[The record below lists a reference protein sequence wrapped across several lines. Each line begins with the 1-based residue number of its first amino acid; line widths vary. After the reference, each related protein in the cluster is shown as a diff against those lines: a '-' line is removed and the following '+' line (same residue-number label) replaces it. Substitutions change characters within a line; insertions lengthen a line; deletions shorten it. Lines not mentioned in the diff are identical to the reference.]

1 MRRID
6 LTPYKVNAPANGK
19 LEEKLSQLLALP
31 EETPKAKTD
40 LPASPANEP
49 TAIAKAEADYD
60 VRGSIVEILF
70 HPDLQLGAK
79 ALLDRD
85 TLARK
90 VNDWPDNDLLLEET
104 DYKKVLAALEVLK
117 GLTRQ
122 DVEFVSR
129 VLNAPEVAVEVK
141 VKVKEAA

>member
-6 LTPYKVNAPANGK
+6 LTPYKIASPPTNGK
-19 LEEKLSQLLALP
+19 SEEKLSQLLALP

-40 LPASPANEP
+40 LPASPA
-49 TAIAKAEADYD
+49 KAEADASVDYD

-141 VKVKEAA
+141 SKS

>member
-6 LTPYKVNAPANGK
+6 LTPYKINAPANGK
-19 LEEKLSQLLALP
+19 SEEKLSQLLGLP
-31 EETPKAKTD
+31 EEAPKAEAD
-40 LPASPANEP
+40 
-49 TAIAKAEADYD
+49 ADYD

-70 HPDLQLGAK
+70 HPDLQLGAT

-90 VNDWPDNDLLLEET
+90 VNDWPDKDLLLEEA
-104 DYKKVLAALEVLK
+104 DYKKVLAAVEVLK
-117 GLTRQ
+117 GLTRH
-122 DVEFVSR
+122 DVEFIRR

-141 VKVKEAA
+141 VKEAA